1 MRKNTL
7 RTVLLVL
14 LFLCTLSACNSQTES
29 PATETEN
36 KEPSISA
43 NQQPKPVVE
52 PEIKEDPPVSIE
64 AEAIATT
71 ADILVNGNKVGIGA
85 YNIDGSNYV
94 SIRDLAYVL
103 DGSRASFDVGWDAA
117 TKSIALTSGQAYTPN
132 GSELA
137 ENSGGKVSAW
147 SIVTPVLLNGEEKML
162 DGYTV
167 GNVSY
172 FSLKDMSEALD
183 FSMGWFNELRYIV
196 INTEKSYGEEPLTLE
211 EEYKL
216 IVDSRPVYKPAVAGL
231 CKAEP
236 GLCYADYIDFE
247 NDGEAELLLVSIEG
261 SLGESRDGVIEVYG
275 PSDGHA
281 ARYGEIKSSYNTAE
295 GIGGNIKL
303 YQKDG
308 LTYIVCRSTQHSSI
322 GAIFYPPMDSYYE
335 VKDGAIE
342 FVHQIFSTEEFFR
355 EGEYVVLNQDEED
368 FNFPVTTND
377 ISPLEERYPNQCV
390 TKEQYNKL
398 QSEYQEIAQ
407 ILLCDDTNITSIE
420 RGILPPL
427 ITPSVTVNGEKVYFD
442 TELYGESGH
451 LMAPLRPVMEAM
463 GILTLYEAA
472 SDERGMDS
480 IIALTKH
487 DTLETY
493 IFSYPSEYG
502 YVFNESPN
510 FSEPSGMY
518 LWGGEGLPCAQKRGE
533 TIFAPVATLAEKFGA
548 EVDWDSNTRILS
560 INSNIP
566 KEEQMNQAEL
576 DVLLGFTLSR
586 AEEIA
591 SQKGYRPEH
600 PGSGQRFFKDGKVYW
615 ELYVWSEEFLKEEYE
630 QRMDLSY
637 PYAVVGSDQSLEIEW
652 EGC

>member
-7 RTVLLVL
+7 RTVLLAL
-14 LFLCTLSACNSQTES
+14 LFLCTLSACNSQTEP

-43 NQQPKPVVE
+43 NQQPEPVVE
-52 PEIKEDPPVSIE
+52 PEIKEDLPVSIE
-64 AEAIATT
+64 AEATATT

-85 YNIDGSNYV
+85 YNINGSNYV

-137 ENSGGKVSAW
+137 GNSGGKVSAW

-183 FSMGWFNELRYIV
+183 FGMCWFDALRYIV

-211 EEYKL
+211 EEYQL
-216 IVDSRPVYKPAVAGL
+216 IVDSRPVYAPAIEGL
-231 CKAEP
+231 CEASP
-236 GLCYADYIDFE
+236 GLCYADYIDFDD
-247 NDGEAELLLVSIEG
+247 DGSVELLLVSVEKCEEKG
-261 SLGESRDGVIEVYG
+261 GDYPVLARIEVYG
-275 PSDGHA
+275 ASDGCA
-281 ARYGEIKSSYNTAE
+281 VQYGKFENEFSSDRYGGIILTEYNSNKFICIRRERWSSDP
-295 GIGGNIKL
+295 L
-303 YQKDG
+303 Q
-308 LTYIVCRSTQHSSI
+308 
-322 GAIFYPPMDSYYE
+322 SYYGVQNE
-335 VKDGAIE
+335 TLALKD
-342 FVHQIFSTEEFFR
+342 QIDSAYHSDEHSEGRTLSYYNLAGQEITEEQYHAIDR
-355 EGEYVVLNQDEED
+355 QYAECIAILMYDHG
-368 FNFPVTTND
+368 VT
-377 ISPLEERYPNQCV
+377 ISDC
-390 TKEQYNKL
+390 
-398 QSEYQEIAQ
+398 
-407 ILLCDDTNITSIE
+407 
-420 RGILPPL
+420 GILSVPL
-427 ITPSVTVNGEKVYFD
+427 GPTVVVNGKPVEFD
-442 TELYGESGH
+442 KELYGESGH
-451 LMAPLRPVMEAM
+451 LMAPLRPVMETM

-472 SDERGMDS
+472 SDEWGIDS
-480 IIALTKH
+480 IIALTKR

-560 INSNIP
+560 INSHIP

-576 DVLLGFTLSR
+576 DTLLGFTLSR

-591 SQKGYRPEH
+591 IQKGYRPER

-637 PYAVVGSDQSLEIEW
+637 PYAVVGSDQSLKIEW